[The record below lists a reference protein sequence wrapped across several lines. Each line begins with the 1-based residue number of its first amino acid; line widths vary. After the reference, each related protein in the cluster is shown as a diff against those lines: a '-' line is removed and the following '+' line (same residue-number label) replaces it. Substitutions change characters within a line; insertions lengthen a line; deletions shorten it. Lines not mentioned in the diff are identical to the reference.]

1 MSNLKL
7 DITTQL
13 DDGDVQYT
21 FRIFDLETP
30 VNSHLFNCV
39 YFAQGYDYEEMIESI
54 KKGLYKEVL
63 NDFQF

>member
-1 MSNLKL
+1 MNNLKL

-30 VNSHLFNCV
+30 VNFHSFNCV

-54 KKGLYKEVL
+54 KKGIYKEVL

>member
-7 DITTQL
+7 DISINK
-13 DDGDVQYT
+13 DNGDTQYT

-30 VNSHLFNCV
+30 VNYHSYNCV
-39 YFAQGYDYEEMIESI
+39 YFAQGYDYQEMIETI
-54 KKGLYKEVL
+54 KKGNFKEVL